1 MQYARRH
8 KCSVTKLIE
17 NLARDAEY
25 TLKYER
31 MTAAQRKAYEQ
42 GASGLD
48 NLDRGWIRPIQ
59 AKERSATTM
68 KTALKPRKR

>member
-1 MQYARRH
+1 MSTQVAPAAFSRPV
-8 KCSVTKLIE
+8 C
-17 NLARDAEY
+17 
-25 TLKYER
+25 KYER